1 MSRRPARYTQ
11 ADLARAIRAFE
22 QVHGVQATVEIGVDG
37 AVRVIPVPLK
47 DDRSGNRKVEPKRGI
62 VLG

>member
-37 AVRVIPVPLK
+37 AVRVIPVPPK
-47 DDRSGNRKVEPKRGI
+47 DERGADKKVEPKRAI
-62 VLG
+62 MLG